1 VAASRRITGRVSHLA
16 RIPGI
21 GRPVVGLKER
31 GGVGGILTIVIVLGW
46 PIAHRQVVVLRLR
59 HSLRRIDDVL
69 AGWQQ
74 ENRGGRSPNESI

>member
-1 VAASRRITGRVSHLA
+1 MDQLLGVAAVIVA
-16 RIPGI
+16 
-21 GRPVVGLKER
+21 
-31 GGVGGILTIVIVLGW
+31 VGGILTIVIVLGW

-74 ENRGGRSPNESI
+74 ENRGRRSPNEGI